1 MLNELKKF
9 NVRTILVLDYKERN
23 GPKIFHSSAKLMPS
37 DSDIDKAFQSMHQ
50 NIMTKINNYACK
62 DWIAL
67 DVIIKH
73 SISIYKLGVQLK
85 TAKRKIRDFRFESYR
100 VLKSYFNKPNKF
112 LTPYTFQFS
121 NHKIPN
127 FPFYR
132 F

>member
-23 GPKIFHSSAKLMPS
+23 GPKIFHSSAELMPS

-85 TAKRKIRDFRFESYR
+85 KAKRKIRDFMIRELQGTKKLF
-100 VLKSYFNKPNKF
+100 
-112 LTPYTFQFS
+112 
-121 NHKIPN
+121 
-127 FPFYR
+127 
-132 F
+132 